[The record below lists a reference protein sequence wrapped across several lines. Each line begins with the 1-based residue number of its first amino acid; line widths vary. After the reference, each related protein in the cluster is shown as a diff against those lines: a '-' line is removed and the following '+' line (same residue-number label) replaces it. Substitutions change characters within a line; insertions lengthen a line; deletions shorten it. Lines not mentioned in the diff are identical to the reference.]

1 VAAIDDKAPPAI
13 GVPGR
18 IPAGPLAA
26 ALLFVVLVHV
36 AWWNLDH
43 NVVQYGNLADS
54 DGYAHLLRVER
65 LIATG
70 NWLDASLP
78 RANAPFGGSLHWTR
92 PFDVLLIAL
101 ALPMAPLLGFAK
113 ALYWSGALI
122 GPLLHLATAAAMAW
136 AAAPLVG
143 TSAALI
149 AAALTATQFGVL
161 GYATVGHADHH
172 VLLALIAVV
181 AFGFTVR
188 ALAATGGGGVRHAL
202 AAGVVFAVGNWVGTE
217 AQIPAALAIAVLG
230 LTWVAGNDRAG
241 ERNMALALGLFGGI
255 AAATLIER
263 GPARYFA
270 VEYDRLSVVHLTQAA
285 VVATF
290 WAAVASLAR
299 RGREPA
305 GPMTRL
311 LAAGG
316 AAALGLALM
325 RALYPKILINP
336 LKDFDPEI
344 LRIFGGVSE
353 YAPIT
358 DLPHLLLYLGA
369 AVFALPWAA
378 KRLRQE
384 WAGGDRWGWLLLIAA
399 CVVYVVLALGWIRWS
414 LYAGLFLLVALADL
428 MLAADASIDR
438 RFAPPWRAPVKVL
451 AMIALAVGPLA
462 LGAAGGFVG
471 DKAAAGP
478 PPPMPLAEDPRA
490 CPLQPMARFLESP
503 PWSARPRII
512 LASANFGAELL
523 YRTRHRVLAII
534 HHRIATGI
542 LDGVRI
548 LGGGKDNEIHALVR
562 EREVDLILLCRFGSD
577 DTYFWK
583 GKGDGIFYRR
593 LQRGE
598 LPSWLREATLP
609 AALKGRF
616 RLFEVL
622 PPG

>member
-1 VAAIDDKAPPAI
+1 MAATADKAPLGI
-13 GVPGR
+13 GVPTR
-18 IPAGPLAA
+18 IAAGPLAA
-26 ALLFVVLVHV
+26 ALLFVALVHV

-43 NVVQYGNLADS
+43 NVVRYGNLADS

-70 NWLDASLP
+70 NWFDASLP

-101 ALPMAPLLGFAK
+101 ALPMVPLLGFAK

-122 GPLLHLATAAAMAW
+122 GPLLHLATSAALAW
-136 AAAPLVG
+136 AAMPLVG
-143 TSAALI
+143 AGAALI

-188 ALAATGGGGVRHAL
+188 ALAASKDGWRPAMAAGLTL
-202 AAGVVFAVGNWVGTE
+202 AAGNWVGTE
-217 AQIPAALAIAVLG
+217 AQIPAALAIAILG
-230 LTWVAGNDRAG
+230 LTWVAGSDRAG
-241 ERNMALALGLFGGI
+241 ERNLALALGLFGGL

-299 RGREPA
+299 RGRELA

-311 LAAGG
+311 LAAVG

-325 RALYPKILINP
+325 RVLYPKILVNP

-353 YAPIT
+353 YAPIA
-358 DLPHLLLYLGA
+358 DPPHFLLYLGA

-384 WAGGDRWGWLLLIAA
+384 WAGGDRWRWLLLIAA
-399 CVVYVVLALGWIRWS
+399 CLVYVVLALGWIRWS

-428 MLAADASIDR
+428 MLAADASINR
-438 RFAPPWRAPVKVL
+438 RFASPWRAPIKVL

-462 LGAAGGFVG
+462 LGAVGVFAGE
-471 DKAAAGP
+471 KAATGP
-478 PPPMPLAEDPRA
+478 PLPMPLAEDPRA

-503 PWSARPRII
+503 PWSARLRTI

-523 YRTRHRVLAII
+523 YRTRHRVVAII
-534 HHRIATGI
+534 HHRIAAGI

-548 LGGGKDNEIHALVR
+548 LGGGNDKEIHALVR

-577 DTYFWK
+577 DAYFWK

-598 LPSWLREATLP
+598 LSSWLREAALP
-609 AALKGRF
+609 AALKERF